1 MLKAGAISTLGE
13 LRRAVEAGN
22 VPRRSVH
29 QEVRE
34 NLIRKLRAGGPLF
47 PGIVGYDDTVIP
59 QLVNALLSQH
69 NFILLGLRGQAKTR
83 LLRALVTLLDE
94 QIPVVPGCEINDDPL
109 DPICGACRARIA
121 AEGDDTPVVWLGR
134 DSRYVEKLATPDVTI
149 ADMVGDIDPIK
160 AAKSGLQLSS
170 ELTMH
175 YGLLPRANR
184 GIFAINELPD
194 LAGKIQVGLFNILQ
208 EGDVQIKGYPVR
220 LPLDVLIAFTANPE
234 DYTARGKII
243 TPLKDRI
250 GSEIRTHYPAGR
262 ADAMVITAQEAWL
275 ARNGSAPLA
284 EIPSFVAEIV
294 EEIAFQA
301 RQDRRIDKRS
311 GVSQRLPISAM
322 ENVVSNAERRALT
335 AGEETSVARVTDVYA
350 ALPSITGKFEMEYE
364 GELKGAETVARELIR
379 AAVANVADGYLSHLE
394 TRQVIEWFDLGGS
407 LQLSDTMSAKE
418 VLACAREVQGLI
430 ELAHAA
436 GIAKQAPA
444 PLLAAG
450 IDFVLEGLYATKKIS
465 RSEERGYHGAD
476 TPVRRP
482 AREASFEEDT
492 PPPRVPQGK
501 KKYYN

>member
-1 MLKAGAISTLGE
+1 MPNPPTISTLGE
-13 LRRAVEAGN
+13 LRRAVDAGA
-22 VPRRSVH
+22 VPHRSVH
-29 QEVRE
+29 QEVRD
-34 NLIRKLRAGGPLF
+34 NLIRKLRAGEALF
-47 PGIVGYDDTVIP
+47 PGIVGYDDTVVP

-94 QIPVVPGCEINDDPL
+94 HIPVMAGCEINDDPL
-109 DPICGACRARIA
+109 APICGACRARLS
-121 AEGDDTPVVWLGR
+121 AEGDATPIAWLGR
-134 DSRYVEKLATPDVTI
+134 DARYVEKLATPDVTI

-220 LPLDVLIAFTANPE
+220 LPLDLMMAFTANPE

-262 ADAMVITAQEAWL
+262 ADGMAITRQEAWL
-275 ARNGSAPLA
+275 TRDGDGPLTEVPA
-284 EIPSFVAEIV
+284 FVAEVV

-322 ENVVSNAERRALT
+322 ENVVSNAERRALV
-335 AGEETSVARVTDVYA
+335 GNEKVAVPRVTDVYA
-350 ALPSITGKFEMEYE
+350 ALPSITGKFELEYE
-364 GELKGAETVARELIR
+364 GELKGAETIGRELIR
-379 AAVANVADGYLSHLE
+379 AAVANVADGYLAHLE

-407 LQLSDTMSAKE
+407 LQLGDTMGAE
-418 VLACAREVQGLI
+418 DVLKHAREVQGLI

-436 GIAKQAPA
+436 GIPAKASP
-444 PLLAAG
+444 PLLASG
-450 IDFVLEGLYATKKIS
+450 VDFVLEGLYAMKKIG
-465 RSEERGYHGAD
+465 RSEERGYHATE

-482 AREASFEEDT
+482 SREPSFNDEPT
-492 PPPRVPQGK
+492 MLPGGGK